1 MGKDLI
7 WLPKEYMANC
17 WLQTFSVQPHRH
29 KSFKLSTDPFFVEK
43 LRNIVGQ
50 YLNPPDQQCQATD
63 QSQP

>member
-1 MGKDLI
+1 
-7 WLPKEYMANC
+7 MANC

-29 KSFKLSTDPFFVEK
+29 KTFKLSADPFFVEK
-43 LRNIVGQ
+43 LRNLVGQ